1 MIFHLI
7 VGAVAMLC
15 FILLVNYTQKAGL
28 KIRWWQWILTV
39 LVFLYSIFVLEVIYG
54 FLLEGVGRPALMMG
68 LMLGIVAV
76 IFGVL
81 MGRFVFKK
89 AP

>member
-15 FILLVNYTQKAGL
+15 FLLLVNYTQKAEL
-28 KIRWWQWILTV
+28 KIQWWQWILTV

-54 FLLEGVGRPALMMG
+54 FLVEGVGRAALMMG
-68 LMLGIVAV
+68 LMLGMVSV
-76 IFGVL
+76 ISGVL